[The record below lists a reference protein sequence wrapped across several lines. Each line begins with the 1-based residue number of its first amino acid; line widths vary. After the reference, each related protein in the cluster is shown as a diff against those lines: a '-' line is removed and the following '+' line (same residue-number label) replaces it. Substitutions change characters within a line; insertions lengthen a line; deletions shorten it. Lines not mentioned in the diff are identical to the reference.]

1 MMFIR
6 PAGRTVKAATRPQ
19 GHPLLR
25 GLLRRA
31 AGAAE
36 WTQGEE
42 PEREREREREE
53 WERTGWGEGAAG
65 TGAAGT
71 DGVEGAA
78 DAIADL
84 EGDAQ
89 VWEMEAREGGT
100 ERTAGAAE
108 PQATPAGPFPEATL
122 PDAAPSGGANTPGAA
137 EGTPAAQPGLAAELT
152 QLAALAREGLL
163 TPQEFTTAKSRLLGG

>member
-6 PAGRTVKAATRPQ
+6 PARPTVTAATRPQ

-65 TGAAGT
+65 AAGT

-89 VWEMEAREGGT
+89 VWEMGAREGGT

-108 PQATPAGPFPEATL
+108 PQATPAGPFPEAAL
-122 PDAAPSGGANTPGAA
+122 PDAAPSDGANTPGAA
-137 EGTPAAQPGLAAELT
+137 EGTPTAQPGLAAELT

-163 TPQEFTTAKSRLLGG
+163 TPQEFTTAKSKLLRG